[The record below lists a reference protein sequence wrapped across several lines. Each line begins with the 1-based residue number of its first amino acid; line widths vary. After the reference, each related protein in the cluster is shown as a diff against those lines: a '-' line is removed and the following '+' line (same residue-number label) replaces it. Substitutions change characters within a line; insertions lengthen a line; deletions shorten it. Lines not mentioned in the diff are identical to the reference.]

1 MAKVI
6 AIGADHAGYALKDE
20 VGRVLQQAGW
30 EVLDLGTNGPE
41 SVDYPDFAEAVGKAV
56 QDGRAWRGV
65 VVCGSGAGACI
76 AANKLHG
83 IRAVL
88 SHDTYSAHQ
97 AVEHDDANVLC
108 MGARIIGGALAEEIV
123 LAFVG
128 ATFTGEERHQRRL
141 DKVLAIEAREQGTPT
156 TTETGQEQHA

>member
-1 MAKVI
+1 MSARIV
-6 AIGADHAGYALKDE
+6 AIGADHAGYELKDE
-20 VGRVLQQAGW
+20 VGGVLRSAGF

-41 SVDYPDFAEAVGKAV
+41 SVDYPDFAEAVGRAV
-56 QDGRAWRGV
+56 QGGRAWRGV

-83 IRAVL
+83 IRAAL
-88 SHDTYSAHQ
+88 AHDTYSAHQ

-123 LAFVG
+123 LAWAG
-128 ATFTGEERHQRRL
+128 AEFTGDERHARRL
-141 DKVLAIEAREQGTPT
+141 GKVMAIEANEGRDREP
-156 TTETGQEQHA
+156 AR